1 MQEWGTGHVKY
12 CLCTALPSLLQKA
25 SIQLDQLLATIPM
38 ACGIQ
43 GKGSCIIPVQEI
55 TKILSCRLLVSQI
68 LPYFSF
74 EVFKECDYWIFSPS
88 EKLCG
93 CSPVR
98 SAWEKQDSS
107 HLIYDVSASDVDNLH
122 LFHSLQTPLESM
134 RRNKHFQDMNH
145 LMHFRHLHQIWFTS
159 TVALPI
165 SSLFHYRE
173 NLAQKQMS
181 PSKVRWDKSHTDS
194 LLQMC

>member
-1 MQEWGTGHVKY
+1 MQNIA
-12 CLCTALPSLLQKA
+12 CAQLCPLCSRKPAPSWTSSWLHMSPLP
-25 SIQLDQLLATIPM
+25 
-38 ACGIQ
+38 CGIQ
-43 GKGSCIIPVQEI
+43 SKGSCIFPLWEF
-55 TKILSCRLLVSQI
+55 TKILPHRFLLSAV
-68 LPYFSF
+68 LPYSSF
-74 EVFKECDYWIFSPS
+74 EVFKECDSWIFSPS

-98 SAWEKQDSS
+98 SVWEKQDSS

-122 LFHSLQTPLESM
+122 LFHSLQAPLESM

-145 LMHFRHLHQIWFTS
+145 LMHFRHLHQSWITS

-165 SSLFHYRE
+165 SSLFDYRE

-181 PSKVRWDKSHTDS
+181 PSKVRWDESHTDS